1 MKDQVLNYFKTDRG
15 FASGLALYSTLPG
28 ANRALA
34 ASLTRTG
41 NSSKNVEQLHYD
53 LAKLAGITELE
64 LKRIKLQPVGA
75 AAPEPEAAPAPSA
88 GLVDVAALNFN
99 QLKAKVKELG
109 LPVANQK
116 KETLTEALVAHNLQV
131 AAAAPAPE
139 PTPQDQGEGLTEE
152 EKKS

>member
-64 LKRIKLQPVGA
+64 LKRIKLHPVGA
-75 AAPEPEAAPAPSA
+75 AAPEPEAAPAA
-88 GLVDVAALNFN
+88 ALEFVDVAALNHN

-109 LPVANQK
+109 LPVENQK
-116 KETLTEALVAHNLQV
+116 KDTLIAALAAHNV
-131 AAAAPAPE
+131 KVTEAAAAEPEAEEEPAEE
-139 PTPQDQGEGLTEE
+139 PTEE